1 LPEALHDVD
10 FERTFLPHLDSAY
23 NLARWLV
30 KNNQDAEDV
39 VQEAYLRALRFSAGY
54 RGGDPRAWLLAIV
67 RNTAFSFL
75 QRNKKSDS
83 AAEFDEDVHGAD
95 CQRDTVEA
103 AVIRQA
109 DGEAIRAALSALPDD
124 FREVILMREIEGLSY
139 KEIADATDLPI
150 GTVMSRLARARKRL
164 HRALSGLLR
173 GRT

>member
-1 LPEALHDVD
+1 LPEARHDVD

-30 KNNQDAEDV
+30 KNDHDAQDV

-67 RNTAFSFL
+67 RNTAFSFI

-83 AAEFDEDVHGAD
+83 AAEFDEDLHGAD
-95 CQRDTVEA
+95 CARDAVEA

-109 DGEAIRAALSALPDD
+109 DGESIRAALNALPDE

-164 HRALSGLLR
+164 HRALSGLLK

>member
-1 LPEALHDVD
+1 MPEALHDVD

-23 NLARWLV
+23 NLARWLM
-30 KNNQDAEDV
+30 KNDQDAQDV

-54 RGGDPRAWLLAIV
+54 RGGEPRAWLLAIV
-67 RNTAFSFL
+67 RNTAFSFIE
-75 QRNKKSDS
+75 RNKKSDS
-83 AAEFDEDVHGAD
+83 TAEFDENLHGAD
-95 CQRDTVEA
+95 CPSDTVEA

-109 DGEAIRAALSALPDD
+109 DGESIRAALSALPDE

-139 KEIADATDLPI
+139 REIADATDLPI

-173 GRT
+173 GRR